1 MSDDFNFDGKPTRSR
16 GGGGTAMNM
25 WDMLSIL
32 ALIITACLVLYF
44 AFIFINPDSSMNFLR
59 PGGFAAGPQ
68 GPTATPTLLQLQPTW
83 TPTPTLVMTPT
94 NTPRPTFTSIPT
106 STPFSLV
113 PPTRTPKPTSTPKA
127 PFTASVSQQDSTLY
141 HPDLACNWAGVG
153 GAVVDEKNSPVIGQ
167 VVVLRGSLDGKLLEI
182 QTVSGINPEYGPSG
196 FEFKLGDAPFKTD
209 KTLYIQLVDQ
219 SNIPLSEKI
228 YFSTSTECT
237 KNLVLVRLKKTR

>member
-1 MSDDFNFDGKPTRSR
+1 
-16 GGGGTAMNM
+16 MNM

-32 ALIITACLVLYF
+32 VLIITACMVGYF
-44 AFIFINPDSSMNFLR
+44 ALIFFNPATSLNVLR

-68 GPTATPTLLQLQPTW
+68 GPTATPTLLQLEPTW
-83 TPTPTLVMTPT
+83 TPTPTLFMTPT
-94 NTPRPTFTSIPT
+94 NTPRPTFTAIPS

-141 HPDLACNWAGVG
+141 HPDLACNWAGIG
-153 GAVVDEKNSPVIGQ
+153 GAVVDAKNSPVIGM
-167 VVVLRGSLDGKLLEI
+167 VIVLRGSLDGKLIEL

-196 FEFKLGDAPFKTD
+196 FEFVLGNAPIKTD

-228 YFSTSTECT
+228 YVSTSTECT